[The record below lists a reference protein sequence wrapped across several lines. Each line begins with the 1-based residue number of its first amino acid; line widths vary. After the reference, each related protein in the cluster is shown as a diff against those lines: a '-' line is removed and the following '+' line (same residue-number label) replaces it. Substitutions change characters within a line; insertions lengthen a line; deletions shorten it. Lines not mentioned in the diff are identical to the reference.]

1 MLYKA
6 RYYPVNKGRS
16 NAGGIIHLRS
26 ADGFCE
32 QNLTLTVGWKNERN
46 TSKGK
51 RNRTNR
57 TDFCIKHSS
66 GRELIIPAAFPKEKF
81 LSFSQKRYGA
91 TSIRFIKISI
101 GKLQDNLPKWKVCLT
116 SELFLL

>member
-32 QNLTLTVGWKNERN
+32 QNLTLTCKPKVTHYVILGW
-46 TSKGK
+46 
-51 RNRTNR
+51 
-57 TDFCIKHSS
+57 CII
-66 GRELIIPAAFPKEKF
+66 L
-81 LSFSQKRYGA
+81 
-91 TSIRFIKISI
+91 
-101 GKLQDNLPKWKVCLT
+101 
-116 SELFLL
+116 